1 MAQRRS
7 KNKVNK
13 IIMNKVELYG
23 KTLKQLTE
31 QVQAWGM
38 PKYMGK
44 QLAEWLYQQKVY
56 DFEAMTN
63 ISKKNSAF
71 LQKNAS
77 ISCPQYIQVSKS
89 TDGTKKYLYPVIGQ
103 EKFIEAVY
111 IPDENRNT
119 LCISSQVGCRYAC
132 SFCMTGRQGWQGHLT
147 SGEIV
152 NQVANLP
159 EIDELTNI
167 VFMGMGEPFDN
178 PDNVMNTLEILTSEY
193 GLHMSKKR
201 ITVSTIGIIPA
212 MKRFL
217 EETGCHLAISI
228 HSPFDEERKKLMPVQ
243 KLYPIKEVLDTLRQ
257 YDFDNHRR
265 VSFEYIL
272 FEGIND
278 SDKHVKELVKVLQGI
293 RCRVNLMRFHP
304 IPDSPLKSPNEEVV
318 EHFRKSLTN
327 KGIMATVR
335 TSRGL
340 DIEAAC
346 GMLSTKK
353 LQSQ

>member
-1 MAQRRS
+1 MTEKNS
-7 KNKVNK
+7 K
-13 IIMNKVELYG
+13 IELYG
-23 KTLKQLTE
+23 KTLSELTE
-31 QVQAWGM
+31 QVQAWGL
-38 PKYMGK
+38 PKFTGK
-44 QLAEWLYQQKVY
+44 QLAEWLYQKKVY
-56 DFEAMTN
+56 DFEGMTN
-63 ISKKNSAF
+63 ISKKNRAF
-71 LQKNAS
+71 LAENS
-77 ISCPQYIQVSKS
+77 TITCPKYIQVSESK
-89 TDGTKKYLYPVIGQ
+89 DGTRKYLYPVIGQ

-132 SFCMTGRQGWQGHLT
+132 AFCMTGRQGWQGHLT
-147 SGEIV
+147 SGQIV

-159 EIDELTNI
+159 EIDDLTNI

-178 PDNVMNTLEILTSEY
+178 PDNVMKTLEILTSEY
-193 GLHMSKKR
+193 GLHMSRKR

-212 MKRFL
+212 MRRFL
-217 EETGCHLAISI
+217 DETGCHLAISI

-243 KLYPIKEVLDTLRQ
+243 KLYPIKDVLDTLRE

-278 SDKHVKELVKVLQGI
+278 SDKHVKELVHVLQGI

-304 IPDSPLKSPNEEVV
+304 IPNSPLKSPSEEVV
-318 EHFRKSLTN
+318 EHFRKSLN
-327 KGIMATVR
+327 DKGVTATVR

-353 LQSQ
+353 LQSKE

>member
-1 MAQRRS
+1 MS
-7 KNKVNK
+7 T
-13 IIMNKVELYG
+13 IELYG
-23 KTLKQLTE
+23 KTLSELTE
-31 QVQAWGM
+31 QVKIWGM

-44 QLAEWLYQQKVY
+44 QLAEWLYQKKVY
-56 DFEAMTN
+56 DFEGMTN
-63 ISKKNSAF
+63 ISKKNRLF
-71 LQKNAS
+71 LSQNATITCPKYIEVKES
-77 ISCPQYIQVSKS
+77 I
-89 TDGTKKYLYPVIGQ
+89 DGTKKYLYPVIGQ
-103 EKFIEAVY
+103 EKKFIEAVY

-132 SFCMTGRQGWQGHLT
+132 SFCMTGRQGWQGHL
-147 SGEIV
+147 SAGEIV

-159 EIDELTNI
+159 EINDLTNI

-178 PDNVMNTLEILTSEY
+178 PKNVMNTLEILTSEY

-201 ITVSTIGIIPA
+201 ITVSTIGVIPE
-212 MKRFL
+212 MRRFL

-243 KLYPIKEVLDTLRQ
+243 KIYPIKDVLTTLREF
-257 YDFDNHRR
+257 DFDNHRR

-272 FEGIND
+272 FEGINE
-278 SDKHVKELVKVLQGI
+278 SDKHAKELVKILEGI

-304 IPDSPLKSPNEEVV
+304 IPNSPLKSPNEEVV
-318 EHFRKSLTN
+318 ERFRQSLIN
-327 KGIMATVR
+327 RGIMATVR

-353 LQSQ
+353 LQSK

>member
-1 MAQRRS
+1 
-7 KNKVNK
+7 
-13 IIMNKVELYG
+13 MNKVALYG
-23 KTLKQLTE
+23 KTLEELIA
-31 QVQAWGM
+31 QVQEWGM

-44 QLAEWLYQQKVY
+44 QLAEWLYRKKVY
-56 DFEAMTN
+56 DFALMTN
-63 ISKKNSAF
+63 ISKKNRDF
-71 LQKNAS
+71 LNEHAN
-77 ISCPQYIQVSKS
+77 INCPQYIQVNESI
-89 TDGTKKYLYPVIGQ
+89 DGTRKYLYPVIGQ

-132 SFCMTGRQGWQGHLT
+132 AFCMTGRQGWQGHL
-147 SGEIV
+147 SVGEIV

-159 EIDELTNI
+159 EIDDLTNI

-178 PDNVMNTLEILTSEY
+178 PDNVMKTLEILTSEY
-193 GLHMSKKR
+193 GLHMSKRR

-212 MKRFL
+212 MRRFL

-243 KLYPIKEVLDTLRQ
+243 KLYPIKEVLDTLRE

-265 VSFEYIL
+265 VSFEYIM

-278 SDKHVKELVKVLQGI
+278 SDRHVKELVKVLQGI
-293 RCRVNLMRFHP
+293 RCRVNLMRFHR
-304 IPDSPLKSPNEEVV
+304 IPDSPLKSPSEEVIA
-318 EHFRKSLTN
+318 HFRESLIN

-353 LQSQ
+353 LQSKE

>member
-1 MAQRRS
+1 MD
-7 KNKVNK
+7 
-13 IIMNKVELYG
+13 KVELYG
-23 KTLKQLTE
+23 KTLSELTE
-31 QVQAWGM
+31 QAQEWGM
-38 PKYMGK
+38 PKYLGK
-44 QLAEWLYQQKVY
+44 QLAEWLYRQKVY
-56 DFEAMTN
+56 DFSGMTN
-63 ISKKNSAF
+63 ISKKNRAF
-71 LQKNAS
+71 LAKNAM
-77 ISCPQYIQVSKS
+77 ITCPKYTEVSES
-89 TDGTKKYLYPVIGQ
+89 VDGTRKYLYPVIGQ
-103 EKFIEAVY
+103 KKFIEAVY

-132 SFCMTGRQGWQGHLT
+132 AFCMTGRQGWQGHLT
-147 SGEIV
+147 AGQIV

-159 EIDELTNI
+159 EIDDLTNI

-178 PDNVMNTLEILTSEY
+178 PDNVMKTLEILTSEY

-201 ITVSTIGIIPA
+201 VTVSTIGIIPA
-212 MKRFL
+212 MRHFL

-243 KLYPIKEVLDTLRQ
+243 KLYPIKDVLGTLRE

-265 VSFEYIL
+265 VSFEYIM
-272 FEGIND
+272 FEGVND
-278 SDKHVKELVKVLQGI
+278 SDRHVKELVKVLQGI
-293 RCRVNLMRFHP
+293 RCRVNLMRFHR
-304 IPDSPLKSPNEEVV
+304 IPDSPLKSPSDEVI
-318 EHFRKSLTN
+318 EHFRQSLIN

-353 LQSQ
+353 LQLEQ

>member
-1 MAQRRS
+1 MS
-7 KNKVNK
+7 K
-13 IIMNKVELYG
+13 IELYG
-23 KTLKQLTE
+23 KTLSELTE
-31 QVQAWGM
+31 QVKIWGM

-44 QLAEWLYQQKVY
+44 QLAEWLYQKKVY
-56 DFEAMTN
+56 DFEGMTN
-63 ISKKNSAF
+63 ISKKNRLF
-71 LQKNAS
+71 LSQNATITCPKYIEVKES
-77 ISCPQYIQVSKS
+77 I
-89 TDGTKKYLYPVIGQ
+89 DGTRKYLYPVIGQ
-103 EKFIEAVY
+103 ERKFIEAVY

-132 SFCMTGRQGWQGHLT
+132 SFCMTGRQGWQGHL
-147 SGEIV
+147 SAGEIV

-159 EIDELTNI
+159 EIDDLTNI

-178 PDNVMNTLEILTSEY
+178 PKNVMNTLEILTSEY

-201 ITVSTIGIIPA
+201 ITVSTIGVIPE
-212 MKRFL
+212 MHRFL

-243 KLYPIKEVLDTLRQ
+243 NIYPIKDVLATLREF
-257 YDFDNHRR
+257 DFDNHRR

-278 SDKHVKELVKVLQGI
+278 SDKHAKELVKILEGI

-304 IPDSPLKSPNEEVV
+304 IPNSPLKSPNEEVV
-318 EHFRKSLTN
+318 ERFRQSLIN
-327 KGIMATVR
+327 RGVMATVR

-353 LQSQ
+353 LQSK

>member
-1 MAQRRS
+1 M
-7 KNKVNK
+7 VD
-13 IIMNKVELYG
+13 KVELYG
-23 KTLKQLTE
+23 KTLGELTE
-31 QVQAWGM
+31 IVKKWGM
-38 PKYMGK
+38 PQYMGK
-44 QLAEWLYQQKVY
+44 QIAEWLYQHKVY
-56 DFEAMTN
+56 DFAEMTN
-63 ISKKNSAF
+63 ISKKHRVF
-71 LQKNAS
+71 LEENAS
-77 ISCPQYIQVSKS
+77 ITCPSYIQVSES
-89 TDGTKKYLYPVIGQ
+89 VDGTKKYLYPVIGK

-111 IPDENRNT
+111 IPDEKRNT

-132 SFCMTGRQGWQGHLT
+132 AFCMTGRQGWQGHLT
-147 SGEIV
+147 PGEIV

-178 PDNVMNTLEILTSEY
+178 PDSVMNTLEILTSEY
-193 GLHMSKKR
+193 GLNMSKKR

-212 MKRFL
+212 MRRFL

-243 KLYPIKEVLDTLRQ
+243 KIYPIRDVLDTLREF
-257 YDFDNHRR
+257 DFDNHRR

-278 SDKHVKELVKVLQGI
+278 SDKHVKELVKILQGI
-293 RCRVNLMRFHP
+293 RCRINLMRFHP
-304 IPDSPLKSPNEEVV
+304 IPNSPLKSPNDQVV
-318 EHFRKSLTN
+318 YHFKEALIN
-327 KGIMATVR
+327 KGLMATVR
-335 TSRGL
+335 TSRGM

-353 LQSQ
+353 LQSEK

>member
-1 MAQRRS
+1 MTEKNS
-7 KNKVNK
+7 K
-13 IIMNKVELYG
+13 IELYG
-23 KTLKQLTE
+23 KTLGELTE
-31 QVQAWGM
+31 QVQVWGL
-38 PKYMGK
+38 PKFTGK
-44 QLAEWLYQQKVY
+44 QLAEWLYQKKVY
-56 DFEAMTN
+56 DFEGMTN
-63 ISKKNSAF
+63 ISKKNRVF
-71 LQKNAS
+71 LTENAA
-77 ISCPQYIQVSKS
+77 ITCPKYIQVSESK
-89 TDGTKKYLYPVIGQ
+89 DGTRKYLYPVIGQ

-132 SFCMTGRQGWQGHLT
+132 GFCMTGRQGWQGHLT
-147 SGEIV
+147 AGEIV

-159 EIDELTNI
+159 EIDDLTNI

-178 PDNVMNTLEILTSEY
+178 PDNVMKTLEILTSEY
-193 GLHMSKKR
+193 GLHMSRKR

-212 MKRFL
+212 MRRFL

-243 KLYPIKEVLDTLRQ
+243 KLYPIKDVLDTLRE

-278 SDKHVKELVKVLQGI
+278 SDKHVKELVRVLQGI

-304 IPDSPLKSPNEEVV
+304 IPNSPLKSPSEDVV
-318 EHFRKSLTN
+318 EHFRKSLN
-327 KGIMATVR
+327 DKGVTATVR

-353 LQSQ
+353 LQSKE